1 VEAAAA
7 RVVAGWV
14 GRDDSAG
21 ARTLTTALRAC
32 VRELRADGPFAGFD
46 EVLDEVLEDA
56 LEGDAPSLSADAVAM
71 PSEVPT
77 PRKIASAPTLPM
89 YLEYP
94 TGAFSVWVDCCI
106 AASYGMDDRVAT
118 TDVAGITDG
127 TARVTRH

>member
-7 RVVAGWV
+7 RVVAGWA

-32 VRELRADGPFAGFD
+32 VRAVRADGPFAESAD
-46 EVLDEVLEDA
+46 ALEDA
-56 LEGDAPSLSADAVAM
+56 LEEAREGDAASLSADALAI

-77 PRKIASAPTLPM
+77 PRKIASAPTRPM

-94 TGAFSVWVDCCI
+94 AGASSVRFDGRI
-106 AASYGMDDRVAT
+106 APPMDR
-118 TDVAGITDG
+118 
-127 TARVTRH
+127 